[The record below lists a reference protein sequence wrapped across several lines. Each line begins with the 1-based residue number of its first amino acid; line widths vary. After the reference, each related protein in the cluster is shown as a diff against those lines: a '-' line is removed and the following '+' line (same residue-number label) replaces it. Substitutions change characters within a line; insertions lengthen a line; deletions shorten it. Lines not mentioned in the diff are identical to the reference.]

1 MNKPSISARDL
12 GIDLVKAAA
21 ILGVL
26 LLHTSTDGYTAPIG
40 SFHWTSAIVWGG
52 VVRASVPL
60 FFMCSGALLLPQEK
74 ELPLRRLYGK
84 NFLKIVIAMFVWA
97 AFYKVFHLLL
107 DGSFTPAAL
116 WQGVKEVIVFH
127 QEFHLYYLHI
137 ILLVYA
143 FLPLT
148 RVFVRNA
155 DERTVRYALGL
166 WFVLGI
172 LYPTL
177 RPYWPF
183 TLLYGIPVQW
193 MMNMT
198 YAAIGYGVLGWYL
211 VRRLPSVRTA
221 ALLTL
226 AGLVLVL
233 APTIAISAKRGA
245 LETNFLEGMSVGVCL
260 LAAGLF
266 SLLYRCGQRLSDRG
280 AGKAAVLLSKAS
292 FCIFLVHVVWLNVF
306 ARLGLTANAFPAV
319 FSIPALAAV
328 NAALSWLCWRLLS
341 KIPFVNRWLV

>member
-1 MNKPSISARDL
+1 MNGRGAAARDA
-12 GIDLVKAAA
+12 GIDMVKAAA

-26 LLHTSTDGYTAPIG
+26 LLHTSTDAYAFPVG
-40 SFHWTSAIVWGG
+40 SFHWVSAVVWGG
-52 VVRASVPL
+52 VVRGSVPL

-74 ELPLRRLYGK
+74 DLSLRRLFGK
-84 NFLKIVIAMFVWA
+84 NFLKIVVAMLVWA
-97 AFYKVFHLLL
+97 MFYKVFHLLL
-107 DGSFTPAAL
+107 DGAFSGAAL
-116 WQGVKEVIVFH
+116 WQAVKEVCLFN

-137 ILLVYA
+137 ILLVYG

-148 RVFVRNA
+148 RVFVRHA
-155 DERTVRYALGL
+155 DERTLRYALGL
-166 WFVLGI
+166 WFALGI

-177 RPYWPF
+177 RSFWPF

-211 VRRLPSVRTA
+211 VRHLPSVRAA

-226 AGLVLVL
+226 AGAALVLG
-233 APTIAISAKRGA
+233 PTIALSVRSGA
-245 LETNFLEGMSVGVCL
+245 LVPTFFEGMSVGVCL

-266 SLLYRCGQRLSDRG
+266 SLLYRFGRHAAGRG
-280 AGKAAVLLSKAS
+280 RDAAAALSKAS

-306 ARLGLTANAFPAV
+306 LKLGLTADAYPAIV
-319 FSIPALAAV
+319 SIPALSLC
-328 NAALSWLCWRLLS
+328 NAALSFLCWLLLS
-341 KIPFVNRWLV
+341 RIPLVKRWLV

>member
-1 MNKPSISARDL
+1 MQKPRDV
-12 GIDLVKAAA
+12 GIDMVKAAA

-26 LLHTSTDGYTAPIG
+26 LLHTSTDAYALPIG
-40 SFHWTSAIVWGG
+40 SFHWTSAVVWGG

-60 FFMCSGALLLPQEK
+60 FFMCSGALLLPAEK
-74 ELPLRRLYGK
+74 DLPLRRLYGK
-84 NFLKIVIAMFVWA
+84 NFLKIVVSMFVWA
-97 AFYKVFHLLL
+97 AFYKVFHLLGNGAL
-107 DGSFTPAAL
+107 TAAAL
-116 WQGVKEVIVFH
+116 WQGVKEIFVFN

-148 RVFVRNA
+148 RVFVQHA
-155 DERTVRYALGL
+155 DEKTVRYALGL

-177 RPYWPF
+177 KPYWPF
-183 TLLYGIPVQW
+183 TLVYGIPLQW

-221 ALLTL
+221 AGLTL
-226 AGLVLVL
+226 LGLVLVL
-233 APTIAISAKRGA
+233 APTIALSVKQGA

-266 SLLYRCGQRLSDRG
+266 SLLYRFGQRVSDRRAG
-280 AGKAAVLLSKAS
+280 AVAVRLSKAS

-306 ARLGLTANAFPAV
+306 ARLGLTSAAFPAIV
-319 FSIPALAAV
+319 SIPVLAAV
-328 NAALSWLCWRLLS
+328 NAALSYLCWWLLS
-341 KIPFVNRWLV
+341 RIPFVNRWLV